1 MANQNIQI
9 ILMIRQTLQHVGND
23 IEKKIFDRNEEINS
37 NRLKIVNIFHIR
49 LWMIIVNVIID
60 YNKEFL
66 YKYYPGNLNCLSRM
80 MFPILKLSN
89 IWNFTHCRDV

>member
-1 MANQNIQI
+1 MICNANELFVLHFYSIIRKKFEIDDLALSIKGQLKEDYMANQNIQI

-49 LWMIIVNVIID
+49 L
-60 YNKEFL
+60 
-66 YKYYPGNLNCLSRM
+66 
-80 MFPILKLSN
+80 
-89 IWNFTHCRDV
+89 